1 MAKKIILI
9 GGSKGG
15 VGKSMVTSLVL
26 EHFVGVAQKVLLIE
40 TDTSNPDVFNA
51 YGEEVPSRLLDL
63 DGPNGW
69 TELVNVCDAHPDT
82 TVVVNTA
89 ARNNRGVAAYGET
102 LRDSLQEL
110 GRTLVTFWVINA
122 ERDSVELLKS
132 FLDVI
137 PNADLHVVRNNYFGN
152 AEDFTLYD
160 SSKTRVRV
168 EERGGRSLDLPV
180 LGSRVANELRTKR
193 ISIGRA
199 LKELPLGHRAEL
211 RRWKNLVDET
221 LGQVV
226 AA

>member
-1 MAKKIILI
+1 MAKKIILV

-26 EHFVGVAQKVLLIE
+26 EHFAGAGQKVLLIE
-40 TDTSNPDVFNA
+40 TDTSNPDVYNA

-69 TELVNVCDAHPDT
+69 TELVNICDAQPDT

-89 ARNNRGVAAYGET
+89 ARNNRGVEAYGET

-110 GRTLVTFWVINA
+110 GRTLVTLWVINA

-137 PNADLHVVRNNYFGN
+137 PNAELHVVRNTYFGS
-152 AEDFTLYD
+152 AEDFSLYD
-160 SSKTRVRV
+160 GSKTRARV
-168 EERGGRSLDLPV
+168 EERGGRSVNLPV

-193 ISIGRA
+193 ISISRA
-199 LKELPLGHRAEL
+199 FKEMPIGHRAEL
-211 RRWKNLVDET
+211 RRWKNLVDQS
-221 LGQVV
+221 LAQVV